1 MSPLD
6 VIREKLTDCPDWLRT
21 GLTELLQDG
30 EQVVMAFISDM
41 SLEGRYEAQALCVT
55 DHRLLTLQEA
65 AGPPVRELDLGQ
77 VALVRLKRFMGN
89 GILLVTTWNENV
101 EAVRYSA
108 TLAAVMEDFKTNL
121 ESYLVSRLE
130 WSDPEENQG
139 KVGHVDEEETT
150 AEAAQNSRR
159 CPQCGCV
166 LPPDRES
173 CTACTSRRTILRRM
187 LSYLRPHL
195 ALVSLSFLLTV
206 SVAATGA
213 VVPWL
218 GKRLIDDAILVARP
232 DVLRVLLMVLGGV
245 FLGRAI
251 ASGVRR
257 YVTTRLSQEVI
268 HDLRRGVYGHLQRL
282 SQDFF
287 DRQSTGRLISRVT
300 NDTSRL
306 QMFAVGG
313 LQQFLVDIVL
323 LAMVLA
329 WMLSYSVQ
337 LTLLLWV
344 PVPLLYFAVKW
355 YHRRVHRV
363 YRKAWRKMA
372 GISEHLA
379 DTIPGI
385 QLVKGF
391 SQEDREIERFS
402 GRIVSFKEEYLRATV
417 FSAKFSTCVL
427 LLTQV
432 GTLTAYWAGGVGA
445 MASTGGAG
453 AGVVQ
458 AVLHPWSALGGL
470 LLGTQLS
477 VGELVMFMGWMG
489 IMYAPVHR
497 FSALAESFENASTS
511 AARVFE
517 VLDTEPTIS
526 ANAGGGR
533 LDKVQGDIRFQNV
546 NFNYEAGPPILKN
559 ISFTVKAGE
568 TIGVVGPS
576 GSGKST
582 LIKLLCRYYDPSR
595 GQILIDGQDLS
606 KINLASYRRMLGI
619 VEQSPF
625 LFGESITENIRY
637 GKPEADAEDVLRAA
651 RAANAHEFIMLL
663 PEGYDTE
670 ARERGSRF
678 SGGERQR
685 ICIAR
690 AILKDPAILILDE
703 ATSAVDTRNEKL
715 IQNALDQLITGRTTF
730 IIAHRLSTLRNADK
744 ILVLEDGELLDIGS
758 HTELVHRCKTYA
770 ELVKTQTELDHAL
783 QPVA

>member
-6 VIREKLTDCPDWLRT
+6 VIYQKLNDCPDWLRA
-21 GLTELLQDG
+21 GLARLLRDG
-30 EQVVMAFISDM
+30 EKVVMAFTSDM
-41 SLEGRYEAQALCVT
+41 SLDGRYRPQALCVT
-55 DHRLLTLQEA
+55 ERRLLTLEQGD
-65 AGPPVRELDLGQ
+65 GPPVRELDLGQ
-77 VALVRLKRFMGN
+77 VAIVGLKRFMGN
-89 GILLVTTWNENV
+89 GILMVTTWNENV
-101 EAVRYSA
+101 EVLRYSA
-108 TLAAVMEDFKTNL
+108 TLAGVMEEFKTDL

-130 WSDPEENQG
+130 WSDPEENEG
-139 KVGHVDEEETT
+139 KVEHKDGEETT
-150 AEAAQNSRR
+150 AEAAQSSRR

-166 LPPDRES
+166 LPSDREI
-173 CTACTSRRTILRRM
+173 CTACTSHRTILQRM
-187 LSYLRPHL
+187 LGYLRPHL
-195 ALVSLSFLLTV
+195 VLVTLSFLLTV

-218 GKRLIDDAILVARP
+218 GKRLIDDAIMVARL
-232 DVLRVLLMVLGGV
+232 DTLKVLLLMMGGV

-251 ASGVRR
+251 ISGIRR

-268 HDLRRGVYGHLQRL
+268 HDLRRQVYSHLQRL

-300 NDTSRL
+300 NDTARL
-306 QMFAVGG
+306 QMFAVGS

-323 LAMVLA
+323 LAIVLT

-355 YHRRVHRV
+355 YHRRVHSV

-402 GRIVSFKEEYLRATV
+402 GRISSFKDEYLKATV

-432 GTLTAYWAGGVGA
+432 GTLTAYWV
-445 MASTGGAG
+445 GGAG
-453 AGVVQ
+453 AMAAGDLGASIAGV
-458 AVLHPWSALGGL
+458 ALHPWRSLAGVLFGAHL
-470 LLGTQLS
+470 T
-477 VGELVMFMGWMG
+477 VGELVMFMGWMT

-497 FSALAESFENASTS
+497 FSMLAESFENASTS

-526 ANAGGGR
+526 ANEGGER
-533 LDKVQGDIRFQNV
+533 IDAVRDEIRFQNV
-546 NFNYEAGPPILKN
+546 SFNYEAGPPILKN

-582 LIKLLCRYYDPSR
+582 LIKLLCRYYDPTR
-595 GQILIDGQDLS
+595 GRILIDGRDLS
-606 KINLASYRRMLGI
+606 ALNLASYRRMLGI

-625 LFGESITENIRY
+625 LFGESIIENIRY
-637 GKPEADAEDVLRAA
+637 GKPDASAEEVMRAA
-651 RAANAHEFIMLL
+651 RAANAHDFIMQL

-690 AILKDPAILILDE
+690 AVLKDPAILILDE
-703 ATSAVDTRNEKL
+703 ATSAVDTKNEKL
-715 IQNALDQLITGRTTF
+715 IQSALDHLICGRTTF

-744 ILVLEDGELLDIGS
+744 ILVLEDGELLDVGS
-758 HTELVHRCKTYA
+758 HAELMHRCKTYA
-770 ELVKTQTELDHAL
+770 ELVKTQTELDHAM
-783 QPVA
+783 QGVA